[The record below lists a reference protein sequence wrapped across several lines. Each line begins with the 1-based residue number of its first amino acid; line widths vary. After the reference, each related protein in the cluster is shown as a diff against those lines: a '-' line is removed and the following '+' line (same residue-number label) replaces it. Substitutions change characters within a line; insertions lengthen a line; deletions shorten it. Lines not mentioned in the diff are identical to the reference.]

1 MSRLQQSTQFLA
13 GFYPCAKKVLY
24 VLENIEKLSPEVFD
38 KLQLNIEL
46 GLKEIQWDESQAA
59 EKAAFSQPLQQLN
72 LIAQLLPQIYQYFHP
87 TADLSL
93 MNEQSVG

>member
-1 MSRLQQSTQFLA
+1 M
-13 GFYPCAKKVLY
+13 LY

-87 TADLSL
+87 TADLPL
-93 MNEQSVG
+93 MNEQSAG